1 MILILQSC
9 QVLWLRP
16 QFSVPAVILP
26 DHQAATAPVQQRPV
40 GCGRWSRGA
49 RRSWRPW
56 RRRSCWSPRRRR
68 SPSQP
73 RRHGRRCQQ
82 IRHTPLSLQVGLFK
96 WHKEV
101 LEDMDCHGPSMGL
114 HLRDPKDEQISIPEI
129 HYLYT
134 ETFWLVVGQV
144 VWSQGIVAL
153 LDFFQK
159 ITYFTQC

>member
-1 MILILQSC
+1 MVIDLIFLLQSC
-9 QVLWLRP
+9 QVLWLRS

-40 GCGRWSRGA
+40 GCGRWNRWS

-73 RRHGRRCQQ
+73 GRHGRRCQQ

-101 LEDMDCHGPSMGL
+101 LEDMDCHCPQWAFIYVTQKTS
-114 HLRDPKDEQISIPEI
+114 RFPFQKFIISTQRP
-129 HYLYT
+129 
-134 ETFWLVVGQV
+134 FGSCQV
-144 VWSQGIVAL
+144 VWSHRGPVL
-153 LDFFQK
+153 
-159 ITYFTQC
+159 